1 MFLFDRLPASLLGFI
16 ALSMLTSC
24 GNSAA
29 YLETLQT
36 QIQADIVKQGGNSL
50 KSVVCLPPNG
60 EKPLECTGTLES
72 GSGFDIP
79 VEQKEDKSYSWN
91 IPSVKGLLNMLQI
104 QTAIKAGLQ
113 SEVGEV
119 SLDCG
124 GDQTYRSAKPGES
137 FECQLKKDQSSTTA
151 TAKTPPTDAKDP
163 KDAKDSKDA
172 KDAGKTPAQP
182 EKVVVTIMPSGDIS
196 WQRTLPLN
204 AKLGDTKS
212 GDLKSG
218 DLKSGDPKSGSKDAK
233 SPIETPKK
241 PDAAE
246 GSTPTASPTGQPA
259 PAAAKSADDFLN
271 QSGATDDF

>member
-24 GNSAA
+24 GNSSA
-29 YLETLQT
+29 YFETLQT
-36 QIQADIVKQGGNSL
+36 QIQADVVKQGGNSL
-50 KSVVCLPPNG
+50 KSVICSPPEG
-60 EKPLECTGTLES
+60 EKALNCTGLLES
-72 GSGFDIP
+72 GSGFDIA
-79 VEQKEDKSYSWN
+79 VEQKEDKSYAWN

-113 SEVGEV
+113 PEVGEV

-151 TAKTPPTDAKDP
+151 KTSP
-163 KDAKDSKDA
+163 
-172 KDAGKTPAQP
+172 KDAGKTPTQP

-204 AKLGDTKS
+204 AKLDVVKGDAKAAIAPT
-212 GDLKSG
+212 
-218 DLKSGDPKSGSKDAK
+218 GSKDAK
-233 SPIETPKK
+233 SSIETPKK
-241 PDAAE
+241 PDGAE
-246 GSTPTASPTGQPA
+246 ASTPPTSPIGQPA

>member
-1 MFLFDRLPASLLGFI
+1 MFLFDRLPVTLLGFI

-24 GNSAA
+24 GNSSA

-36 QIQADIVKQGGNSL
+36 QIQADVVKQGGNSL
-50 KSVVCLPPNG
+50 KSVICSPSEGAKPPN
-60 EKPLECTGTLES
+60 CTGLLES
-72 GSGFDIP
+72 GSGFDIA
-79 VEQKEDKSYSWN
+79 VQQKEDKSYAWD

-113 SEVGEV
+113 PEVGEV

-124 GDQTYRSAKPGES
+124 GDQAYRAAKPGES
-137 FECQLKKDQSSTTA
+137 FECQLKKNQPSA
-151 TAKTPPTDAKDP
+151 TPKASPKDTKDP
-163 KDAKDSKDA
+163 
-172 KDAGKTPAQP
+172 KDAGKTPTQP

-204 AKLGDTKS
+204 AKLGDIKL
-212 GDLKSG
+212 GDSKVG
-218 DLKSGDPKSGSKDAK
+218 DSKLGDPKSGSKDAK

-241 PDAAE
+241 PDGAE
-246 GSTPTASPTGQPA
+246 AITPPASSTGQPA